1 MIFLEK
7 MPASELRRISY
18 LTVEN
23 RQKKVTKMKK
33 ILSFLV
39 LLLLIF
45 LLLAGLL
52 GVTAYFGK
60 NSPSS
65 TGGGIVF
72 KETASGFEILQPN
85 EVEVRFDNQNGN
97 PISFERTLTVRNEWN
112 YKVEVA
118 EGECITMYTQDP
130 SDSTTLMAEHE
141 FCR

>member
-1 MIFLEK
+1 

-23 RQKKVTKMKK
+23 HQKKVTKMKK
-33 ILSFLV
+33 ILKIIV
-39 LLLLIF
+39 PLLLLF
-45 LLLAGLL
+45 LVLAGLL
-52 GVTAYFGK
+52 GVTSYFGK

-65 TGGGIVF
+65 TGGGVVF

-85 EVEVRFDNQNGN
+85 EVEVRFDDQNGN

-112 YKVEVA
+112 YQVEVP
-118 EGECITMYTQDP
+118 EGRCITMFTQDP
-130 SDSTTLMAEHE
+130 NDSTSLLAKHE